1 MLLRYGGSFATHLTE
16 QVLEELVAFQIFQG
30 AEQRALETLC
40 REMAWKNTMG
50 TMG

>member
-1 MLLRYGGSFATHLTE
+1 
-16 QVLEELVAFQIFQG
+16 LEELVGLQLFQG